1 MKINKNCEKV
11 YKMIKRIVLFG
22 VVSLLTTGCVT
33 NPEISKQFTSGQTG
47 CLEKDIT
54 ITNETASANGMHNW
68 VAECKGKK
76 YVCSYHYGD
85 GAKCTEMV
93 E

>member
-1 MKINKNCEKV
+1 MKIHF
-11 YKMIKRIVLFG
+11 IFAAIVAITF
-22 VVSLLTTGCVT
+22 SGCVT
-33 NPEISKQFTSGQTG
+33 NPKISKQFTSGETG

-76 YVCSYHYGD
+76 YVCTYHYGD

-93 E
+93 K